1 MIKFTL
7 KCSRGHEFEAWFAS
21 SAEYARQL
29 EAGLVA
35 CAFCGD
41 GAVSKALMTPNVS
54 VKSNRQAAPS
64 SAVASSQEAFQAELV
79 VEMRGL
85 YQKIRD
91 NFDHVGD
98 EFASLARRIHEGD
111 EAARGIYGNATK
123 DEVEELLDD
132 GIAVLPFPDLP
143 KEH

>member
-7 KCSRGHEFEAWFAS
+7 KCSRGHEFEAWFACS
-21 SAEYARQL
+21 DEYQRQL
-29 EAGLVA
+29 AAGLVA

-41 GAVSKALMTPNVS
+41 GAVDKALMTPNLS
-54 VKSNRQAAPS
+54 AKGNRQADAPS
-64 SAVASSQEAFQAELV
+64 QPVVSDAALEA
-79 VEMRGL
+79 EMRRFC
-85 YQKIRD
+85 QKIRD
-91 NFDHVGD
+91 HFDDVGD
-98 EFASLARRIHEGD
+98 EFASLARRIHDGD

-132 GIAVLPFPDLP
+132 GISVLPFPNLP

>member
-7 KCSRGHEFEAWFAS
+7 KCGKGHEFEAWFAS
-21 SAEYARQL
+21 SAEYERQL
-29 EAGLVA
+29 GAGLVT

-41 GAVSKALMTPNVS
+41 AGVGKALMTPNLS
-54 VKSNRQAAPS
+54 AKSNRQAGA
-64 SAVASSQEAFQAELV
+64 ASVVSPDAALEA
-79 VEMRGL
+79 EMRGFC
-85 YQKIRD
+85 QRIRD

-98 EFASLARRIHEGD
+98 EFASTARRIHDGAES
-111 EAARGIYGNATK
+111 ARGIYGNASK

-132 GIAVLPFPDLP
+132 GISVLPFPDLP